1 MWCLKTIQSKNLV
14 IVLVVHNLAYIFSQ
28 RPRPCCSG
36 GRWFSPP
43 SGAVPLGLVLCLS
56 GFDRSYLVPWSRER
70 FSWVPATVVILSLVV
85 GVLVEPET
93 FVGLGSLG
101 VWTQPALMWV
111 STSSIENGEA
121 GFERVFDGV
130 AFFWLSPLC
139 SMFAYVEVMFECSLD
154 PRLSCAVPYFL
165 IDGFLRIFW

>member
-1 MWCLKTIQSKNLV
+1 MHNINIKSPVKAN
-14 IVLVVHNLAYIFSQ
+14 VHA
-28 RPRPCCSG
+28 RAAPAVG
-36 GRWFSPP
+36 GSHR
-43 SGAVPLGLVLCLS
+43 
-56 GFDRSYLVPWSRER
+56 RRER
-70 FSWVPATVVILSLVV
+70 FPYVSFYFSPALIAATWYLGECVSRSGLGAVNGSVGFRRLLVV

-154 PRLSCAVPYFL
+154 PRLRLVGCGL
-165 IDGFLRIFW
+165 